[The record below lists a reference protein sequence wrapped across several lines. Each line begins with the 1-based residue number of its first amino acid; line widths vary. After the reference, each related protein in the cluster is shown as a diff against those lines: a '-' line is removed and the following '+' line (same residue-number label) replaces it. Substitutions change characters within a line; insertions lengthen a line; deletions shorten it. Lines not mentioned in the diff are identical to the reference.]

1 MDFSVVLVDEGRLDV
16 TTKEVISA
24 SVATVESE
32 FSLGKWSDKARIES
46 AIGRYSIKQWYTVHE
61 RVLLLCI
68 WKNDIHT
75 LVVALSVLSCQI

>member
-1 MDFSVVLVDEGRLDV
+1 MLSKGLDVIQMDFSVVLVDEGRLDV

-46 AIGRYSIKQWYTVHE
+46 AIGRYSIKQ
-61 RVLLLCI
+61 
-68 WKNDIHT
+68 
-75 LVVALSVLSCQI
+75 SVYCT